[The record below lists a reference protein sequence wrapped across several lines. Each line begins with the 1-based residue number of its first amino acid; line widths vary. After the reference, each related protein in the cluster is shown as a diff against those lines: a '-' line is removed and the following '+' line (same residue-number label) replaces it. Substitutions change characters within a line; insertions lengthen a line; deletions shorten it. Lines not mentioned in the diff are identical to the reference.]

1 MNYYYLRPRNNS
13 PLFISD
19 KTERDII
26 IDNILALRKSLNEEI
41 PEKKLRGNLILGTWN
56 IREFGNSKY
65 NGRMIESLYYI
76 AEIISR
82 FDLIAIQEVRTD
94 MSEFNQ
100 MLNILGDNYG
110 VHVSIVTQ
118 GKQGNSERLAFIYD
132 KRTVTFKNIAGQVVL
147 PKSPKFP
154 EQFARAPYI
163 IRFQA
168 GWIKFDIATAH
179 IFYGNDVKS
188 GIKYKKRVDEIKNLV
203 NYFSKSYIK
212 EADNMFILGD
222 FNVEN
227 TEAETYAA
235 ATSGKFKIPIS
246 ILKGNL
252 PGSNQ
257 SQNKIYDQILY
268 YSRYKNIEFS
278 KAGVYNL
285 YNTVFND
292 FKTYE
297 NRINLHFGKKV
308 LKNKF
313 TDFRSYQMSDHLP
326 LWVEMKT
333 DLADSYLNFVKKVK
347 E

>member
-1 MNYYYLRPRNNS
+1 MNYYYLRPKNNS
-13 PLFISD
+13 ALFIED
-19 KTERDII
+19 KAERNTV

-56 IREFGNSKY
+56 IREFGNTKY

-82 FDLIAIQEVRTD
+82 FDLIAIQEVRTE
-94 MSEFNQ
+94 MVEFNQ

-118 GKQGNSERLAFIYD
+118 GKSGNSERLAFIYD
-132 KRTVTFKNIAGQVVL
+132 KRTVTFQNIAGQVVL
-147 PKSPKFP
+147 PKTNK
-154 EQFARAPYI
+154 EVDQFARAPYI

-168 GWIKFDIATAH
+168 GWIKFDIATVH
-179 IFYGNDVKS
+179 IYYGDDVKS
-188 GIKYKKRVDEIKNLV
+188 GAKYKKRVEEIRSIV
-203 NYFSKSYIK
+203 NYFSKNYIN

-222 FNVEN
+222 FNVED
-227 TEAETYAA
+227 TEADTYEA
-235 ATSGKFKIPIS
+235 ATSGKFEIPGS

-268 YSRYKNIEFS
+268 YSKYKNIEFS

-292 FKTYE
+292 FNVYE
-297 NRINLHFGKKV
+297 NRINSHYGKKV
-308 LKNKF
+308 AKNKF

-326 LWVEMKT
+326 LWIEMKT
-333 DLADSYLNFVKKVK
+333 DLADSYLDFVKK
-347 E
+347 ENE